1 MKNLLSICWS
11 KVIDFALAILT
22 IVKEA
27 LSNRSNKSK

>member
-22 IVKEA
+22 IVKDV
-27 LSNRSNKSK
+27 LTKKSK